1 MQNDILTDRPFE
13 GLVAELSSQ
22 RLKLIIDGHGVA
34 GSAEP
39 LQITNP
45 SNGELLV
52 MSEAASVADVDLAVQ
67 AARRAFEQGEWAAMT
82 PADRQELLWRFAD
95 KLEACLD
102 ELAALE
108 SLNCGK
114 PYAVVR
120 NMEMPAG
127 IRILR
132 YHAGWATKLNGE
144 TRDVSLPGS
153 WHAFTLRQPIGVAGL
168 IVPWNVPFNI
178 ALSKVAPALA
188 AGCTV
193 VLKPAELTPLTAV
206 RMAEI
211 ALEVGIPAGVL
222 NVVQGLGSV
231 AGQAIADHPG
241 IDKVSFTGS
250 TAVGKRL
257 LTSAAGN
264 LKRLSLELGGKSPV
278 VIYPDA
284 DLSEAI
290 PAAAMSIFANSGQ
303 VCAAGSRLYVHESIE
318 NEVVQGIA
326 RVARSLKLGP
336 GLEQGTTMGP
346 LISEQQCQRVL
357 DYIMQGVADGAEL
370 VTGGERIDRDG
381 YYIEP
386 TVLKNANPEMS
397 IVQEEIFGPVLAV
410 STFSDEDSLAEVLQ
424 QANDTEYGLNS
435 IIFTKDISRA
445 LTFAQRI
452 QAGNVRVNTGSGMD
466 ANMPFGGFKSSGWGY
481 ENGREG
487 VEAYTTLKS
496 VAVKL
501 A

>member
-1 MQNDILTDRPFE
+1 MQANAVKEQGMP
-13 GLVAELSSQ
+13 ELLH
-22 RLKLIIDGHGVA
+22 LKDCRVPLIIDGIYTKG
-34 GSAEP
+34 GAEP
-39 LQITNP
+39 LQLTNP
-45 SNGELLV
+45 STGETLAT
-52 MSEAASVADVDLAVQ
+52 SEGASAQDVDRAVV
-67 AARRAFEQGEWAAMT
+67 AARRAFEGGEWASMT

-95 KLEACLD
+95 RLEASLD
-102 ELAALE
+102 ELATLE

-114 PYAVVR
+114 PYGIVR

-127 IRILR
+127 VKILR

-144 TRDVSLPGS
+144 TRDVSLPGT
-153 WHAFTLRQPIGVAGL
+153 WHAFTQRQALGVVGL

-206 RMAEI
+206 KMAEI
-211 ALEVGIPAGVL
+211 ALEVGIPAGVF
-222 NVVQGLGSV
+222 NVVQGLGAV
-231 AGQAIADHPG
+231 AGQAIADHPD
-241 IDKVSFTGS
+241 INKVSFTGS

-284 DLSEAI
+284 DLAEAI

-303 VCAAGSRLYVHESIE
+303 VCAAGSRLYVHDSIAD
-318 NEVVQGIA
+318 EVVEGVAKI
-326 RVARSLKLGP
+326 ARSLKLGP
-336 GLEQGTTMGP
+336 GMDAQTTMGP

-357 DYIMQGVADGAEL
+357 DYVDQGLADGAEL
-370 VTGGERIDRDG
+370 VTGGARAERDG
-381 YYIEP
+381 FFVEP
-386 TVLKNANPEMS
+386 TVLKGALPDMS

-410 STFSDEDSLAEVLQ
+410 STFSEEDSLAEVLQ
-424 QANDTEYGLNS
+424 QANNTEYGLNS

-445 LTFAQRI
+445 LTFAQRV

-487 VEAYTTLKS
+487 IEAYTSLKS

-501 A
+501 S